1 MTAPEIPLFGGT
13 ANRGQVYRVGDT
25 VRRPLRPSAP
35 GVHALLRHLE
45 DVGFDGAPRVLGVDA
60 EGREV
65 LSYVPGDAVIAPA
78 PAWGLTDAALRSV
91 GELLRRFHDAAA
103 GFDPSPYSWPHRP
116 PSPHD
121 TGGML
126 HNDPNLDNIVFRDG
140 VAVAL
145 IDFDL
150 AGPGSRVWDVAAAA
164 RLWAPLRPDAD
175 IGDARRGHSLER
187 LRWFVDAYG
196 LDEEGRAGLVDA
208 VRASHDW
215 MVGVVADGAAHGV
228 PGFAAYWGP
237 DAAARARRT
246 DAWLGANARPIT
258 EALQR

>member
-1 MTAPEIPLFGGT
+1 
-13 ANRGQVYRVGDT
+13 
-25 VRRPLRPSAP
+25 
-35 GVHALLRHLE
+35 
-45 DVGFDGAPRVLGVDA
+45 
-60 EGREV
+60 
-65 LSYVPGDAVIAPA
+65 
-78 PAWGLTDAALRSV
+78 
-91 GELLRRFHDAAA
+91 
-103 GFDPSPYSWPHRP
+103 
-116 PSPHD
+116 
-121 TGGML
+121 ML
-126 HNDPNLDNIVFRDG
+126 HNDPNLDNFVFRDG
-140 VAVAL
+140 RAVAL

-150 AGPGSRVWDVAAAA
+150 AAPGAPLWDVAATA
-164 RLWAPLRPDAD
+164 RLWAPLRSPAD
-175 IGDARRGHSLER
+175 IADGRRDHALARARIL
-187 LRWFVDAYG
+187 VDAYG